1 MSDDPFPAVLII
13 DDNVKIGRLVAEI
26 FYRLGFAEVEVTSS
40 GVEGIEMIRNGNYG
54 LIVCDLDLE
63 PVDGLQVLRTV
74 KSDEE
79 MFKIAFILTETS
91 ITFEQVTTAHAAGV
105 DAFLLKPFDIA
116 LLKSKLKTVLRRQA
130 KRRRIVNDWAPK
142 SLHDAL

>member
-13 DDNVKIGRLVAEI
+13 DDNAKIGRLVAEI
-26 FYRLGFAEVEVTSS
+26 FMRLGFGDVDVTPS
-40 GVEGIEMIRNGNYG
+40 GVEGIEMIRNGSYG

-63 PVDGLQVLRTV
+63 PIDGLQVLRTV

-79 MFKIAFILTETS
+79 LFKIAFILTETS
-91 ITFEQVTTAHAAGV
+91 ITFEQVTAAHAAGV

-130 KRRRIVNDWAPK
+130 RRRRIVSDWAPK
-142 SLHDAL
+142 SMHDAL

>member
-13 DDNVKIGRLVAEI
+13 DDNAKIGRLVAEI
-26 FYRLGFAEVEVTSS
+26 FTRLGFSEVDTTRS
-40 GVEGIEMIRNGNYG
+40 GVEALDMVRNGTYG

-63 PVDGLQVLRTV
+63 PIDGLQILRTI
-74 KSDEE
+74 KSDEHL
-79 MFKIAFILTETS
+79 FKIAFILTETS
-91 ITFEQVTTAHAAGV
+91 ITFEQVTAAHAAGV

-130 KRRRIVNDWAPK
+130 RRRRIVNDWTQK
-142 SLHDAL
+142 SLHEVL

>member
-1 MSDDPFPAVLII
+1 MSDDPFPSVLII
-13 DDNVKIGRLVAEI
+13 DDNAKIGRLVAEI
-26 FYRLGFAEVEVTSS
+26 FLRLGFADVDVTPS
-40 GVEGIEMIRNGNYG
+40 GVEGIEMIRNGSYG

-91 ITFEQVTTAHAAGV
+91 ITFEQVTAAHAAGV

-116 LLKSKLKTVLRRQA
+116 LLKQKLKSVLRRQA

-142 SLHDAL
+142 SLQDVL